1 VMALLGAGGQRLG
14 EAVFRGLLSMPGAF
28 DALHFAALRQGGT
41 VAGWLDARALG
52 RIVPRLRPI
61 LTAAEPA
68 LVVSVFATAAAAVS
82 RLKPELPEVRT
93 LTVCG
98 DLDPHRMWVQ
108 PGTDCYLVKSPA
120 SAAFVRRFDPEA
132 VVVVVP
138 MPVRP
143 AFYTAPPRAV
153 ARESL
158 GVPSDVPCVLVMSG
172 GWGLGPLAAS
182 AGALASA
189 GVHVVAVAGGNQKA
203 GNELRTLAA
212 HDPRVHAFGFT
223 DRIPELMAAADLVVT
238 TPGESCSEARVV
250 GRRLVL
256 LDVVAGHGRENLQ
269 HELELGGAVVTSPD
283 PALLTGVVAREL
295 AEGGDPT
302 PDRQR
307 KQEWEAGLDQALRAI
322 HLP

>member
-1 VMALLGAGGQRLG
+1 MTVAPPSAPRALLLPGSIGMGHDAMAQALEASLQARGWRAETRDVMALLGGTGHRVG
-14 EAVFRGLLSMPGAF
+14 ENVFRGLLSVPGAF
-28 DALHFAALRQGGT
+28 DALHFTALRQGGA

-98 DLDPHRMWVQ
+98 DVDPHRMWVQ
-108 PGTDCYLVKSPA
+108 PGTDCYLVKAPA

-143 AFYTAPPRAV
+143 AFYTAPPRAL
-153 ARESL
+153 ARGSL

-182 AGALASA
+182 AG
-189 GVHVVAVAGGNQKA
+189 
-203 GNELRTLAA
+203 
-212 HDPRVHAFGFT
+212 
-223 DRIPELMAAADLVVT
+223 
-238 TPGESCSEARVV
+238 
-250 GRRLVL
+250 
-256 LDVVAGHGRENLQ
+256 
-269 HELELGGAVVTSPD
+269 
-283 PALLTGVVAREL
+283 
-295 AEGGDPT
+295 
-302 PDRQR
+302 
-307 KQEWEAGLDQALRAI
+307 
-322 HLP
+322 